1 MAKLRAVYYINQ
13 FYAGMG
19 GEEMADTGLHIL
31 NEKKGPAL
39 GIEPMWKDEMEVVKV
54 LVCDDNFINTDAK
67 FEEILPTI
75 KKEIE
80 ESNPDVFV
88 AGPAFNARC
97 V

>member
-39 GIEPMWKDEMEVVKV
+39 LNQCGRTRWK
-54 LVCDDNFINTDAK
+54 L
-67 FEEILPTI
+67 
-75 KKEIE
+75 
-80 ESNPDVFV
+80 
-88 AGPAFNARC
+88 
-97 V
+97 

>member
-54 LVCDDNFINTDAK
+54 ITSLIQMLNLKRYFQP
-67 FEEILPTI
+67 L
-75 KKEIE
+75 KKKLKRVIQM
-80 ESNPDVFV
+80 
-88 AGPAFNARC
+88 C
-97 V
+97 L